1 MPAQVEV
8 SPLGPECDNFSP
20 ASSEQIYYYEF
31 PYKVTLK
38 NHIDPNDSRLER
50 RRDKVMRRLM
60 LEEFTE
66 NELVYTC
73 RFYVSDHH
81 QRVYLRHYNDVKT
94 FIQFFHTEIEQIHG
108 PRNQAHVDLLYQDD
122 IFCTARNPYYGKF
135 DIKVFVT
142 TQIERVEFG
151 HSLVNIPTTNI
162 KQRRETV
169 SEIKQFLSDNIPDE
183 DKHWQIDLYTKM
195 DILLDLMPFI
205 KLQYP
210 TARLIIT
217 KCIPK

>member
-1 MPAQVEV
+1 MPAPVEV
-8 SPLGPECDNFSP
+8 APLGPECDNYSP
-20 ASSEQIYYYEF
+20 TSSEQIYYYEY

-38 NHIDPNDSRLER
+38 NHIDPNDSRLEK

-73 RFYVSDHH
+73 RFYVSESY

-108 PRNQAHVDLLYQDD
+108 PKSQEHVDLLYQEDL
-122 IFCTARNPYYGKF
+122 FCAVRKPYYGKF
-135 DIKVFVT
+135 DIKVYVT
-142 TQIERVEFG
+142 TKIEKLDFG
-151 HSLVNIPTTNI
+151 NSFVNIPTSNI
-162 KQRRETV
+162 KQRRETTQ
-169 SEIKQFLSDNIPDE
+169 EIKQFLSDNISDE
-183 DKHWQIDLYTKM
+183 DKHWQTELYTKM
-195 DILLDLMPFI
+195 DVLTDLTPFI